1 MLSFRISLPVIF
13 AAFAIAGCAAEKQP
27 EFPTTNPLEKACQAE
42 GVRAGTAMT
51 DCMRRKAS
59 QGIAGDTC
67 SRKGVRPGSPQ
78 RERCVKLEAE
88 YSQASSECQAQGLGT
103 FGPEEVA
110 KFKACITGKAP
121 EAAAYK
127 FAEDK

>member
-1 MLSFRISLPVIF
+1 MLSLRTSLPVIF
-13 AAFAIAGCAAEKQP
+13 AAFTLAGCAAEKQP

-42 GVRAGTAMT
+42 GIKSGTAMT

-78 RERCVKLEAE
+78 RERCVKLEAA
-88 YSQASSECQAQGLGT
+88 YSEASSQCQSQGLGT
-103 FGPEEVA
+103 YGAEEIA

-127 FAEDK
+127 FAEDR

>member
-1 MLSFRISLPVIF
+1 MLSFRISLPALF
-13 AAFAIAGCAAEKQP
+13 AALALGGCAAEKQP

-42 GVRAGTAMT
+42 GIKPGKTMT

-67 SRKGVRPGSPQ
+67 SRRGIRPGSPQ

-88 YSQASSECQAQGLGT
+88 YSEASSQCQAQGLGT

-110 KFKACITGKAP
+110 KFKACITEKAP

-127 FAEDK
+127 FAQDK